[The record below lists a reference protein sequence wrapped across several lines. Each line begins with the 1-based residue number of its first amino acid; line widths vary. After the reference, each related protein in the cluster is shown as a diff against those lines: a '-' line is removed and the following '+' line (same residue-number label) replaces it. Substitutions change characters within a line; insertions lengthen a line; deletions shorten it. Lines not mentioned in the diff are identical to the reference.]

1 MFLSFLF
8 FSLLI
13 CPYGFYNLSLNYY
26 FIQAT
31 QSIRSHQVPPY
42 TSSHGIPINIQRH
55 AQPARNGTP
64 SRNSPVVTTAKTN
77 ILPQVSPGAP
87 MPQSSPA
94 AVHVLPNGTVPAS
107 GGAPGSGIGI
117 SLSGVAGLPGQ
128 LNGAPTTN
136 TITLGLR
143 QHSGV
148 PGPIHSSGY
157 TQQQIQFL
165 KLKLAQQHQAAQAA
179 AASQQNGSHSV
190 ASVAIGSLSTN
201 YSQHAIIAAQ
211 QQAINAAAS
220 SASMKHQPNG
230 VSSESN
236 GSSTMSPQPRP
247 QLNAP
252 GPGSA
257 GSPRLPQQVPLLT
270 TSVTHQI
277 ATWVRSQN
285 PTLNPEQLQK
295 LTEQRLA
302 EYHGQIRQQ
311 LTNVQLQG
319 TTSFSTGI
327 NAVVTTQQLYQQQ
340 QQALRQQHLIIQQ
353 QSRQGTQS
361 PAQLPQSSVVGGIVS
376 RGNTSHNPHV
386 LQRSAS
392 MQSVGHTLQRPQS
405 LGQQSPRQTQ
415 VQQAQMAGIP
425 QVPTS

>member
-1 MFLSFLF
+1 
-8 FSLLI
+8 
-13 CPYGFYNLSLNYY
+13 
-26 FIQAT
+26 
-31 QSIRSHQVPPY
+31 
-42 TSSHGIPINIQRH
+42 
-55 AQPARNGTP
+55 
-64 SRNSPVVTTAKTN
+64 
-77 ILPQVSPGAP
+77 
-87 MPQSSPA
+87 MPRSSPA
-94 AVHVLPNGTVPAS
+94 AVHVLPNGIVPNS
-107 GGAPGSGIGI
+107 GGTSGSGIGI
-117 SLSGVAGLPGQ
+117 PLTGVAGLPGQ
-128 LNGAPTTN
+128 LNGAPATS

-148 PGPIHSSGY
+148 PGSIHSSGY

-190 ASVAIGSLSTN
+190 ASVAIGSLSSN

-220 SASMKHQPNG
+220 TASMKHQPNG

-236 GSSTMSPQPRP
+236 SSNMSPQARP
-247 QLNAP
+247 QLNVP

-257 GSPRLPQQVPLLT
+257 GSPRLPQQGPLLT

-285 PTLNPEQLQK
+285 PTLNPDQLQK

-319 TTSFSTGI
+319 TTSFSSGI
-327 NAVVTTQQLYQQQ
+327 NGAVTTQQLYQQQ

-353 QSRQGTQS
+353 QSRQGTQA
-361 PAQLPQSSVVGGIVS
+361 PTQLPQSSVVGGVVS
-376 RGNTSHNPHV
+376 RGNTPHNPHL
-386 LQRSAS
+386 LQRSTS
-392 MQSVGHTLQRPQS
+392 MQSVGHTLQRSQS
-405 LGQQSPRQTQ
+405 LGQQSHAQIQQHSPRQTQ
-415 VQQAQMAGIP
+415 VQQTQMAGIP